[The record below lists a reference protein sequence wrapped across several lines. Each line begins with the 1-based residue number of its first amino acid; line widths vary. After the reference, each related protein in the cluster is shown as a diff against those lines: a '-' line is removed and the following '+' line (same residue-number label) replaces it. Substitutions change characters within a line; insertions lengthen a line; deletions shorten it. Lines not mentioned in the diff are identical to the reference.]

1 MSTAR
6 SELGLALI
14 DGCIYA
20 VGGWNGET
28 RLNTIERYS
37 IAENKWTKVREI
49 RLDSIDSFKLI

>member
-14 DGCIYA
+14 DGFIYA

-37 IAENKWTKVREI
+37 IAENKWTKVKTTRS
-49 RLDSIDSFKLI
+49 LHLI

>member
-1 MSTAR
+1 MSMPR

-14 DGCIYA
+14 DGFIYA

-37 IAENKWTKVREI
+37 IAENKWTKVKTMRC
-49 RLDSIDSFKLI
+49 LDLI